1 MNQKFRKNNDSGRE
15 NWRSIYDVVDQIID
29 EPVLSEDNTASKI
42 HHNEM
47 KTTSHKH
54 LEQPPIPAPMMSRS
68 TEAFLQ
74 DDDLFRL
81 SDFFQNSNDDNAASK
96 IHHNEMKTTS
106 HKHLEQPPMPAP
118 MMSRSTEEFLQDDD
132 LFRLS
137 DFFQNSMTFPK
148 GSEDTDK
155 DMHPK
160 HPSVGSNFPLKRP
173 APKRTFNVL
182 IAPKRKKPSMW
193 SKEEDERLKRAVEI
207 YGRSNWKSIEKYVG
221 TRSNQMCAQRW
232 RKKLDPKIAGA
243 KKGKWTAEEDEKLK
257 ALVKK
262 HGTNGVLSY
271 SNISRDMDFRRSEK
285 QCRERWT
292 NYLDPCVYLGPFTE
306 EEDSKLLEL
315 ARIGKNW
322 KTIVKEMPGR
332 TQTRLRRRL
341 NQLMDQGF
349 SR

>member
-1 MNQKFRKNNDSGRE
+1 M
-15 NWRSIYDVVDQIID
+15 
-29 EPVLSEDNTASKI
+29 
-42 HHNEM
+42 
-47 KTTSHKH
+47 
-54 LEQPPIPAPMMSRS
+54 
-68 TEAFLQ
+68 
-74 DDDLFRL
+74 
-81 SDFFQNSNDDNAASK
+81 
-96 IHHNEMKTTS
+96 
-106 HKHLEQPPMPAP
+106 
-118 MMSRSTEEFLQDDD
+118 QDDD

-160 HPSVGSNFPLKRP
+160 HPNVGSNFPLKRP
-173 APKRTFNVL
+173 APKRTFNLL

-232 RKKLDPKIAGA
+232 RKKLDPKIVGA
-243 KKGKWTAEEDEKLK
+243 KKGPWTAEEDEKLK
-257 ALVKK
+257 ALVKQ
-262 HGTNGVLSY
+262 HGTKGVLSW
-271 SNISRDMDFRRSEK
+271 NPIERGMDFRRTQK

-292 NYLDPCVYLGPFTE
+292 NYLDPRLKLGPFTE

-332 TQTRLRRRL
+332 TQPRLRRRL
-341 NQLMDQGF
+341 NLLQKRRM
-349 SR
+349 R